1 MESVKTGKTNKV
13 GKNTEMAHTK
23 TNKETHFKQ
32 VSAITNRIRSIGGIF
47 TKIAKKVRELVK
59 KHPKKSSAALVVL
72 TPVAC
77 KRAKELD
84 DKVQDKS
91 KQAEKENK
99 INWWKYSGLTI
110 ATSLLLAACS
120 AGDIDKQ
127 IELEQ
132 EKQKTEQEKKEAENA
147 RDRANKSE
155 IELEQERQKTN
166 KSGIELANSQIK
178 AEQERQKTEQEKQK
192 ANKSEIELE
201 QQKQKTINTQRDLIK
216 EQKDFIK
223 ETEQN
228 CQEKHGQLF
237 IKRARIKTGITT
249 GIAIEIEAECK
260 TPKPTKTNQ
269 TPIQPKHL
277 PNSKH
282 PHSQRGSK
290 AQELIAYL
298 LFEQK
303 DFIIETEQ
311 KCQEKHN
318 QFFIKKA
325 GIKGGAIEVEAEC
338 KTPKPT
344 KTNQTPIQPKHLPN
358 SKQPHSQRGSKAQE
372 LIAYLQKE
380 LESLPYSQKAIAKQ
394 VDFYKPSSIAYLEL
408 DPRDFK
414 VTEEWQNENLKIR
427 SKAQAKMLEMRK
439 PQANLSPSQSF
450 LFVQR
455 IFADIN
461 KEIEAAANTEKKA
474 EKVGY
479 GYSKRV

>member
-13 GKNTEMAHTK
+13 GKNAETANTK
-23 TNKETHFKQ
+23 ANKETHFKQ
-32 VSAITNRIRSIGGIF
+32 ASAITNTLKSIGGIF

-59 KHPKKSSAALVVL
+59 KHPKKSKVALVVL
-72 TPVAC
+72 THAAC

-91 KQAEKENK
+91 KQAEKENQ

-120 AGDIDKQ
+120 VGDIDKQ

-132 EKQKTEQEKKEAENA
+132 EKQKT
-147 RDRANKSE
+147 NKSE

-192 ANKSEIELE
+192 ANKSAIELE
-201 QQKQKTINTQRDLIK
+201 QQKQKAEQEKQKTINTQRDLIK

-223 ETEQN
+223 KAEQN
-228 CQEKHGQLF
+228 CQE
-237 IKRARIKTGITT
+237 
-249 GIAIEIEAECK
+249 
-260 TPKPTKTNQ
+260 N
-269 TPIQPKHL
+269 
-277 PNSKH
+277 
-282 PHSQRGSK
+282 HS
-290 AQELIAYL
+290 
-298 LFEQK
+298 
-303 DFIIETEQ
+303 
-311 KCQEKHN
+311 
-318 QFFIKKA
+318 QFFIKKL
-325 GIKGGAIEVEAEC
+325 GIKGGIAIEVEAEC

-358 SKQPHSQRGSKAQE
+358 SKQPRSQRGSKAQE

-408 DPRDFK
+408 DPRDFN
-414 VTEEWQNENLKIR
+414 VTEEWRKENLKIR
-427 SKAQAKMLEMRK
+427 SKAQAKMLEMRDLK
-439 PQANLSPSQSF
+439 PDPQAHLSTSQSL
-450 LFVQR
+450 LFVQK
-455 IFADIN
+455 IFADVN

-474 EKVGY
+474 EKAGY

>member
-13 GKNTEMAHTK
+13 GKNAETANTK
-23 TNKETHFKQ
+23 ANKETHFKQ
-32 VSAITNRIRSIGGIF
+32 VSAITNTLKSIGGIF
-47 TKIAKKVRELVK
+47 TKIVKKVRELFK
-59 KHPKKSSAALVVL
+59 KHPKKSKVALVVL
-72 TPVAC
+72 THAAC

-91 KQAEKENK
+91 KQAEKENQ

-110 ATSLLLAACS
+110 ATSLLLAACN

-132 EKQKTEQEKKEAENA
+132 EKQKANKSGIELEQERQKTEQEKQK
-147 RDRANKSE
+147 ANKSE

-178 AEQERQKTEQEKQK
+178 AEQERQKT
-192 ANKSEIELE
+192 NKSEIELE

-237 IKRARIKTGITT
+237 IKKTRIKTGITT

-260 TPKPTKTNQ
+260 TPKP
-269 TPIQPKHL
+269 
-277 PNSKH
+277 
-282 PHSQRGSK
+282 
-290 AQELIAYL
+290 A
-298 LFEQK
+298 
-303 DFIIETEQ
+303 
-311 KCQEKHN
+311 
-318 QFFIKKA
+318 
-325 GIKGGAIEVEAEC
+325 
-338 KTPKPT
+338 

-439 PQANLSPSQSF
+439 PQAHLSPSQSL
-450 LFVQR
+450 LFVQK

-461 KEIEAAANTEKKA
+461 KEIKVVANTEKKA
-474 EKVGY
+474 EKAGY
-479 GYSKRV
+479 GYSKRM

>member
-13 GKNTEMAHTK
+13 GKNTEMANTK
-23 TNKETHFKQ
+23 TNKKTHFKQ
-32 VSAITNRIRSIGGIF
+32 VSTITNMIRSIGGFF
-47 TKIAKKVRELVK
+47 TKIMKKVRGLVK
-59 KHPKKSSAALVVL
+59 KHPKKSNAALVVL
-72 TPVAC
+72 THAAC

-91 KQAEKENK
+91 KQAGKENQ

-110 ATSLLLAACS
+110 ATSLLLAACN

-132 EKQKTEQEKKEAENA
+132 EKKEANKSGIELEQERQKTEQERQKT
-147 RDRANKSE
+147 NKSE

-237 IKRARIKTGITT
+237 IKKARIKTGITT

-260 TPKPTKTNQ
+260 TPKP
-269 TPIQPKHL
+269 
-277 PNSKH
+277 
-282 PHSQRGSK
+282 
-290 AQELIAYL
+290 A
-298 LFEQK
+298 
-303 DFIIETEQ
+303 
-311 KCQEKHN
+311 
-318 QFFIKKA
+318 
-325 GIKGGAIEVEAEC
+325 
-338 KTPKPT
+338 

-358 SKQPHSQRGSKAQE
+358 SKQPRSQRGSKAQE

-408 DPRDFK
+408 DPRDFN
-414 VTEEWQNENLKIR
+414 VTEEWQKENLKIR
-427 SKAQAKMLEMRK
+427 SKAQAKMLEMRN
-439 PQANLSPSQSF
+439 PQAHLSTSQSF
-450 LFVQR
+450 SIIQNIV
-455 IFADIN
+455 ADIN

-474 EKVGY
+474 EKAGY
-479 GYSKRV
+479 GYSKRM

>member
-13 GKNTEMAHTK
+13 GKNTEITNTK
-23 TNKETHFKQ
+23 ANKETHFKQ
-32 VSAITNRIRSIGGIF
+32 VSAITNTLRSIGGFF
-47 TKIAKKVRELVK
+47 TKIVKKVRELAK
-59 KHPKKSSAALVVL
+59 KHPKKSRAALVVL
-72 TPVAC
+72 THVAC
-77 KRAKELD
+77 RKAKELD

-91 KQAEKENK
+91 KQAEKENQ

-110 ATSLLLAACS
+110 AASLLLAACS

-132 EKQKTEQEKKEAENA
+132 EKKEAENA
-147 RDRANKSE
+147 RDRANKSG

-192 ANKSEIELE
+192 ANKSAIELE

-237 IKRARIKTGITT
+237 IKKARIKTGITT

-269 TPIQPKHL
+269 TPIQ
-277 PNSKH
+277 S
-282 PHSQRGSK
+282 
-290 AQELIAYL
+290 
-298 LFEQK
+298 
-303 DFIIETEQ
+303 
-311 KCQEKHN
+311 
-318 QFFIKKA
+318 
-325 GIKGGAIEVEAEC
+325 
-338 KTPKPT
+338 
-344 KTNQTPIQPKHLPN
+344 KHLPN
-358 SKQPHSQRGSKAQE
+358 SKQPRSQRGSKAQE

-394 VDFYKPSSIAYLEL
+394 VNFYRPSSIAYLEL
-408 DPRDFK
+408 DPRDFN

-427 SKAQAKMLEMRK
+427 SKAQAKMLEMK
-439 PQANLSPSQSF
+439 NPQAHLSTSQSL
-450 LFVQR
+450 LFVQK

-461 KEIEAAANTEKKA
+461 KEIEAAANTEKKV
-474 EKVGY
+474 EKAGY
-479 GYSKRV
+479 GYSKRM

>member
-1 MESVKTGKTNKV
+1 MESVKTGKTSKV
-13 GKNTEMAHTK
+13 GKNTEITSTK
-23 TNKETHFKQ
+23 ANKEVHFKQ
-32 VSAITNRIRSIGGIF
+32 ASAITNIIRSVGGFF
-47 TKIAKKVRELVK
+47 TKIMNRVRELVK
-59 KHPKKSSAALVVL
+59 KHPKKSNAALVVL
-72 TPVAC
+72 THVAC
-77 KRAKELD
+77 KKAKELD

-91 KQAEKENK
+91 KQAEKENQ

-132 EKQKTEQEKKEAENA
+132 EKQK
-147 RDRANKSE
+147 ANKSG

-228 CQEKHGQLF
+228 CQG
-237 IKRARIKTGITT
+237 
-249 GIAIEIEAECK
+249 
-260 TPKPTKTNQ
+260 N
-269 TPIQPKHL
+269 
-277 PNSKH
+277 
-282 PHSQRGSK
+282 
-290 AQELIAYL
+290 
-298 LFEQK
+298 
-303 DFIIETEQ
+303 
-311 KCQEKHN
+311 HN
-318 QFFIKKA
+318 QFFIKKG

-358 SKQPHSQRGSKAQE
+358 SKQPRSQRGSKAQE

-408 DPRDFK
+408 DPRDFNA
-414 VTEEWQNENLKIR
+414 TEEWQKENLKIR
-427 SKAQAKMLEMRK
+427 SKAQAKMLEMRSLK
-439 PQANLSPSQSF
+439 PDSQAHLSTSQS
-450 LFVQR
+450 LLLVQK
-455 IFADIN
+455 IFADVS
-461 KEIEAAANTEKKA
+461 KEIKVVANTEKKV
-474 EKVGY
+474 EKAGY
-479 GYSKRV
+479 GYSKRM

>member
-1 MESVKTGKTNKV
+1 MESVKTGRTNKV
-13 GKNTEMAHTK
+13 GKNAETANTK
-23 TNKETHFKQ
+23 ANKETHFKQ
-32 VSAITNRIRSIGGIF
+32 VSVITNTIRSIGGIF

-59 KHPKKSSAALVVL
+59 KHPKKSNAALVVL
-72 TPVAC
+72 THVAC
-77 KRAKELD
+77 KKAKELD

-91 KQAEKENK
+91 KQAEKENQ

-132 EKQKTEQEKKEAENA
+132 EKQKTEQEKQKT
-147 RDRANKSE
+147 
-155 IELEQERQKTN
+155 EQEKQKTEQEKQKTN
-166 KSGIELANSQIK
+166 KSGIELEQQRQKTEQERQETNKSEIELANSQIK
-178 AEQERQKTEQEKQK
+178 AEQE
-192 ANKSEIELE
+192 
-201 QQKQKTINTQRDLIK
+201 KQKTINTQRDLIK

-237 IKRARIKTGITT
+237 IKKTRIKTGITT

-260 TPKPTKTNQ
+260 TPKP
-269 TPIQPKHL
+269 
-277 PNSKH
+277 
-282 PHSQRGSK
+282 
-290 AQELIAYL
+290 A
-298 LFEQK
+298 
-303 DFIIETEQ
+303 
-311 KCQEKHN
+311 
-318 QFFIKKA
+318 
-325 GIKGGAIEVEAEC
+325 
-338 KTPKPT
+338 

-372 LIAYLQKE
+372 FIAYLQKE
-380 LESLPYSQKAIAKQ
+380 LESLPYSQKAIVKQ

-439 PQANLSPSQSF
+439 TQANLSPFQSF
-450 LFVQR
+450 SIIQNIV
-455 IFADIN
+455 ADIN
-461 KEIEAAANTEKKA
+461 KGIEAVANTEKKA

-479 GYSKRV
+479 GYSKRM

>member
-1 MESVKTGKTNKV
+1 MKSVKTGKTNKV
-13 GKNTEMAHTK
+13 GKNAETANTK
-23 TNKETHFKQ
+23 ANKETHFKQ
-32 VSAITNRIRSIGGIF
+32 VSAITNTLRSIGGFF
-47 TKIAKKVRELVK
+47 TKIVKKVRELVK
-59 KHPKKSSAALVVL
+59 KHPKKSNAALVVL
-72 TPVAC
+72 THVAC
-77 KRAKELD
+77 KKAKELD

-91 KQAEKENK
+91 KQAEKENQ

-132 EKQKTEQEKKEAENA
+132 EKKEAENA
-147 RDRANKSE
+147 RDRANKSG

-192 ANKSEIELE
+192 TNKSGIELE

-260 TPKPTKTNQ
+260 TPKPAKTNQ
-269 TPIQPKHL
+269 TPIQ
-277 PNSKH
+277 S
-282 PHSQRGSK
+282 
-290 AQELIAYL
+290 
-298 LFEQK
+298 
-303 DFIIETEQ
+303 
-311 KCQEKHN
+311 
-318 QFFIKKA
+318 
-325 GIKGGAIEVEAEC
+325 
-338 KTPKPT
+338 
-344 KTNQTPIQPKHLPN
+344 KHLPN
-358 SKQPHSQRGSKAQE
+358 SKQPRSQRGSKAQE

-408 DPRDFK
+408 DPRDFN
-414 VTEEWQNENLKIR
+414 VAEEWQKENLKIR
-427 SKAQAKMLEMRK
+427 SKAQAKMLEMRSLK
-439 PQANLSPSQSF
+439 PDPQAHLSTSQS
-450 LFVQR
+450 LLLVQK

-461 KEIEAAANTEKKA
+461 KEIKAVANTEKKV
-474 EKVGY
+474 EKAGY
-479 GYSKRV
+479 GYSKRM

>member
-1 MESVKTGKTNKV
+1 MESVKTEKTNKV
-13 GKNTEMAHTK
+13 GKNAETANTK
-23 TNKETHFKQ
+23 ANKEAHFKQ
-32 VSAITNRIRSIGGIF
+32 ASTITNTLRSIGGFF
-47 TKIAKKVRELVK
+47 TKIAKRVRELVK
-59 KHPKKSSAALVVL
+59 KHPKKSRAALVVL
-72 TPVAC
+72 THVAC
-77 KRAKELD
+77 KKAKELD
-84 DKVQDKS
+84 NKVQDKS
-91 KQAEKENK
+91 KQAEKENQ

-110 ATSLLLAACS
+110 AASLLLAACS
-120 AGDIDKQ
+120 AGDTDKQ

-132 EKQKTEQEKKEAENA
+132 EKQKANKSGIELEQERQKTEQERQKT
-147 RDRANKSE
+147 NKSE

-237 IKRARIKTGITT
+237 IKKARIKTGITT

-277 PNSKH
+277 PNSK
-282 PHSQRGSK
+282 
-290 AQELIAYL
+290 
-298 LFEQK
+298 
-303 DFIIETEQ
+303 
-311 KCQEKHN
+311 
-318 QFFIKKA
+318 
-325 GIKGGAIEVEAEC
+325 
-338 KTPKPT
+338 
-344 KTNQTPIQPKHLPN
+344 QPR
-358 SKQPHSQRGSKAQE
+358 SQRGSKAQE

-408 DPRDFK
+408 DPRDFN
-414 VTEEWQNENLKIR
+414 VTEEWQKENLKIR
-427 SKAQAKMLEMRK
+427 SKAQAKMLEMRSLK
-439 PQANLSPSQSF
+439 PDSQARLSTSQSL
-450 LFVQR
+450 LFVQK
-455 IFADIN
+455 IFADVS
-461 KEIEAAANTEKKA
+461 KEIEAAANTEKKV
-474 EKVGY
+474 EK
-479 GYSKRV
+479 RM

>member
-13 GKNTEMAHTK
+13 SKNTETANTK
-23 TNKETHFKQ
+23 ANKETHFKQ
-32 VSAITNRIRSIGGIF
+32 VSAITNTLRSIGGIF
-47 TKIAKKVRELVK
+47 TKIVKKVRELFK
-59 KHPKKSSAALVVL
+59 KHPKKSKVALVVL
-72 TPVAC
+72 THAAC

-91 KQAEKENK
+91 KQAEKENQ

-120 AGDIDKQ
+120 TGDIDKQ

-132 EKQKTEQEKKEAENA
+132 EKQKANKSGIELEQERQKTEQEKQK
-147 RDRANKSE
+147 ANKSE

-237 IKRARIKTGITT
+237 IKKARIKTGITT

-260 TPKPTKTNQ
+260 TPKP
-269 TPIQPKHL
+269 
-277 PNSKH
+277 
-282 PHSQRGSK
+282 
-290 AQELIAYL
+290 A
-298 LFEQK
+298 
-303 DFIIETEQ
+303 
-311 KCQEKHN
+311 
-318 QFFIKKA
+318 
-325 GIKGGAIEVEAEC
+325 
-338 KTPKPT
+338 

-358 SKQPHSQRGSKAQE
+358 SKQPRSQRGSKTQE

-380 LESLPYSQKAIAKQ
+380 LESLPYSQKAIVKQ

-414 VTEEWQNENLKIR
+414 VAEEWQKENLKIR
-427 SKAQAKMLEMRK
+427 SKA
-439 PQANLSPSQSF
+439 
-450 LFVQR
+450 
-455 IFADIN
+455 
-461 KEIEAAANTEKKA
+461 
-474 EKVGY
+474 
-479 GYSKRV
+479 

>member
-1 MESVKTGKTNKV
+1 MESVKTNKV
-13 GKNTEMAHTK
+13 GKNTETANTK
-23 TNKETHFKQ
+23 ANKEAHFKQ
-32 VSAITNRIRSIGGIF
+32 ASAITNTIRSIGGFF
-47 TKIAKKVRELVK
+47 TKIMKRVRELVK
-59 KHPKKSSAALVVL
+59 KHPKKSRAALVVL

-77 KRAKELD
+77 RKAKELD

-91 KQAEKENK
+91 KQAEKENQ

-120 AGDIDKQ
+120 TGDIDKQ

-132 EKQKTEQEKKEAENA
+132 EKQKANKSGIELEQERQKTEQERQKT
-147 RDRANKSE
+147 NKSE

-237 IKRARIKTGITT
+237 IKKARIKTGITT

-277 PNSKH
+277 PNSKQ
-282 PHSQRGSK
+282 PRSQRGSK
-290 AQELIAYL
+290 AQE
-298 LFEQK
+298 F
-303 DFIIETEQ
+303 
-311 KCQEKHN
+311 
-318 QFFIKKA
+318 
-325 GIKGGAIEVEAEC
+325 
-338 KTPKPT
+338 
-344 KTNQTPIQPKHLPN
+344 
-358 SKQPHSQRGSKAQE
+358 
-372 LIAYLQKE
+372 IAYLQKE

-408 DPRDFK
+408 DPRDFNI
-414 VTEEWQNENLKIR
+414 TEECNYLAS
-427 SKAQAKMLEMRK
+427 SKLLNFLMLT
-439 PQANLSPSQSF
+439 F
-450 LFVQR
+450 
-455 IFADIN
+455 
-461 KEIEAAANTEKKA
+461 
-474 EKVGY
+474 
-479 GYSKRV
+479 